1 MFFFD
6 INFLTVRDIQMKLVY
21 KRQKHKKE
29 KKKDSGEEELTL
41 GIKQKETTKIT
52 VITDFLN

>member
-1 MFFFD
+1 
-6 INFLTVRDIQMKLVY
+6 MKLVY

-41 GIKQKETTKIT
+41 GIK
-52 VITDFLN
+52 